1 MIAMVTRGLFLE
13 SPEKTLRA
21 RKAIQKTPT
30 RSFCKAV
37 VKGIKINITARFC
50 ASRHLHFED
59 TKKIVSPE
67 VRPKSLGTFEKQAPA
82 YFQEE
87 CCAPLAQPLW
97 HLHPQLPLTNCFNFC
112 IEF

>member
-13 SPEKTLRA
+13 SPEKPF
-21 RKAIQKTPT
+21 RKLLPAHSVKLVFPY
-30 RSFCKAV
+30 V

-67 VRPKSLGTFEKQAPA
+67 VHPKSLGTFEKQAPA

>member
-1 MIAMVTRGLFLE
+1 MIAILTRGLFLE
-13 SPEKTLRA
+13 SPKKPF
-21 RKAIQKTPT
+21 RKLLPAHSVKLVFPYL
-30 RSFCKAV
+30 

-59 TKKIVSPE
+59 TKKTVSPE
-67 VRPKSLGTFEKQAPA
+67 LSRNRPQLTSK
-82 YFQEE
+82 EE

>member
-13 SPEKTLRA
+13 SPEKPF
-21 RKAIQKTPT
+21 RKLLPAHSVKLVFPY
-30 RSFCKAV
+30 V

-67 VRPKSLGTFEKQAPA
+67 VRPKSLGTFEKQSKKNAVLLLLRL
-82 YFQEE
+82 YGI
-87 CCAPLAQPLW
+87 CTLNY
-97 HLHPQLPLTNCFNFC
+97 H
-112 IEF
+112 